1 MVSFGASSGAP
12 DPVAVGTLNAKG
24 SLFLTRPGLAMH
36 ATELGEY
43 HRRADAV
50 IGAVT
55 AGVIKLASIDVV
67 LQAGR
72 SAVELAL
79 RTLLP
84 IMIATSRSSRFP
96 DLRWCRSLGARL
108 IVHSGKSSARSR
120 KRRAPSLEEASAC
133 PRCFPKA
140 DRPQSARCGYAASFG
155 IALSINRKNRM
166 LRATASTFYWI

>member
-36 ATELGEY
+36 AMELGEY

-96 DLRWCRSLGARL
+96 DLTVVPVAGRSANRAFRQIVGAL
-108 IVHSGKSSARSR
+108 A
-120 KRRAPSLEEASAC
+120 
-133 PRCFPKA
+133 KA
-140 DRPQSARCGYAASFG
+140 QGTEP
-155 IALSINRKNRM
+155 
-166 LRATASTFYWI
+166 